1 MKKPQF
7 VTGEFYHIYN
17 RGNNKRSIF
26 LKPFDLQRFLNGM
39 VEFNVRGPIG
49 SIYAKLFEKNNR
61 LSGSTT
67 KSVKLVDFVCYCLN
81 PNHFHFLVR
90 QLEDGGV
97 VELMHKIG
105 TGYTRYFNEKHKFS
119 GALFQG
125 RYRAIHVDTNDYL
138 LYLSVYIN
146 LNPEAHQLSQLS
158 GSTTKLW
165 LSSWGEYLGDKFS
178 RNRLC
183 NTEIVLSQFKT
194 TEGYKKFAE
203 EMLGVIKEKKEMQGS
218 LKLLL

>member
-17 RGNNKRSIF
+17 RGNNKRPIF
-26 LKPFDLQRFLNGM
+26 LKPFNMLRFLEGM
-39 VEFNVRGPIG
+39 IEFNVRGPIG
-49 SIYAKLFEKNNR
+49 SIYAKSFEKDDQ

-67 KSVKLVDFVCYCLN
+67 KLVKLVDFICYCLN
-81 PNHFHFLVR
+81 PNHFHLLVR
-90 QLEDGGV
+90 QLEDGGI

-105 TGYTRYFNEKHKFS
+105 TGYTRYFNEKYKFS

-125 RYRAIHVDTNDYL
+125 RYKAIQIDTNDYL
-138 LYLSVYIN
+138 LYLSAYIN
-146 LNPEAHQLSQLS
+146 LNPEAHQLS

-165 LSSWGEYLGDKFS
+165 LSSWDEYSGDKLS

-183 NTEIVLSQFKT
+183 STEFVLSQFKT
-194 TEGYKKFAE
+194 REDYKKFAKE
-203 EMLGVIKEKKEMQGS
+203 ALAVIREKKEMQES
-218 LKLLL
+218 LKLLLSG